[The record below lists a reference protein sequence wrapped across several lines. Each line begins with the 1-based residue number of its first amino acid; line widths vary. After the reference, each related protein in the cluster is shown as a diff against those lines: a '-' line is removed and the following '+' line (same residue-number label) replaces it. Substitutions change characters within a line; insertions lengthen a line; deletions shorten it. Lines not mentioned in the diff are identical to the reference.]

1 MAEPNTHEEAVAKV
15 RDLIKGI
22 DIGMLTTVSDKG
34 HLHSR
39 PMRTQNTE
47 FDGTVWFF
55 TKADSGKTH
64 EIEVNPQVNVAY
76 ARNNSQDYVSLAGT
90 AELVRNKAKNEEL
103 WNPLYKAWFPDG
115 LDDPEL
121 ALIKVTAHGAEYWDS
136 PSSVVVHIA
145 GFIKAVTTGKQ
156 LEVGDNQRV
165 EL

>member
-1 MAEPNTHEEAVAKV
+1 MAAPTTHEEAVAKV

-22 DIGMLTTVSDKG
+22 DIGMLTTINDEG

-39 PMRTQNTE
+39 PMRTQEAE

-55 TKADSGKTH
+55 TKAESGKTH
-64 EIEVNPQVNVAY
+64 DLETNTQVNVAY

-90 AELVRNKAKNEEL
+90 AELVRDRRKIEEL

-121 ALIKVTAHGAEYWDS
+121 ALIKVTAQSAEYWDS
-136 PSSVVVHIA
+136 PSNVVVHIA
-145 GFIKAVTTGKQ
+145 GFLKAVTTGKQ
-156 LEVGDNQRV
+156 LNVGDNQRV

>member
-1 MAEPNTHEEAVAKV
+1 MATPTTHEEAIAKV

-22 DIGMLTTVSDKG
+22 DIGMLTTVNDKG

-39 PMRTQNTE
+39 PMRTQDTE
-47 FDGTVWFF
+47 FDGSVWFF
-55 TKADSGKTH
+55 TKAVSGKTH
-64 EIEVNPQVNVAY
+64 DIESNPQVNVAY

-90 AELVRNKAKNEEL
+90 AELVRDKQKNEEL

-121 ALIKVTAHGAEYWDS
+121 ALIKVSAQSAEYWDS
-136 PSSVVVHIA
+136 PSSLVVHIA
-145 GFIKAVTTGKQ
+145 GFIKAATTGKQ
-156 LEVGDNQRV
+156 LNVGDNQKV